1 MVTDILHAAAQVCG
15 WLGTGKDVPPVH
27 AAAVRVKRA
36 LGKGRSI
43 ADMQAPGSSFCKLT
57 AVGFEP
63 TPLRTG
69 A

>member
-1 MVTDILHAAAQVCG
+1 MVTDILHAAAQGCG
-15 WLGTGKDVPPVH
+15 WLGTRIDELPVH
-27 AAAVRVKRA
+27 AAAVLVKRA
-36 LGKGRSI
+36 LGKARST
-43 ADMQAPGSSFCKLT
+43 ANMQAPVSSLCKLT